1 MMTTKTT
8 KWTKVKMAT
17 PILNWAEA
25 TAAVDS
31 AKSILLVTHLNPDGD
46 AIGSLLGAANALR
59 ARGCAVTTLAVDKGV
74 PQYLRFLPGTD
85 GIEPKLDSGE
95 WELMI
100 SLDSSDEE
108 RTGDAG
114 VYGRAHSQRV
124 INIDHHPTNTLFG
137 SIYLFR
143 PDAVSTTQIVQEWI
157 EQMGQPLTKEIAV
170 PLLTGLV
177 TDTQGFRTSNVRP
190 DTLGYAQKLMQ
201 AGASLTEVTAR
212 TLASTP
218 FQNIQLWKY
227 VLPSVELKDGVI
239 SAVVTQADMKA
250 AHLSDMTDGG
260 LVEYLVTANEAMISV
275 VFKEQAD
282 GRVEL
287 GFRAKPGFNV
297 AAVAFS
303 LGGGGHTQASGATV
317 AGPLEAAKARVMP
330 LLYAAR
336 EQGKLTIV

>member
-1 MMTTKTT
+1 MT
-8 KWTKVKMAT
+8 
-17 PILNWAEA
+17 ILNWTEA
-25 TAAVDS
+25 TQAVDT
-31 AKSILLVTHLNPDGD
+31 AKSILLVTHFNPDGD
-46 AIGSLLGAANALR
+46 AIGSLMGAAHALR
-59 ARGCAVTTLAVDKGV
+59 ERGCAVTTLAVDKGV
-74 PQYLRFLPGTD
+74 PTYLRFIPGV
-85 GIEPKLDSGE
+85 EAVVPRLDSGE

-124 INIDHHPTNTLFG
+124 INVDHHPTNTKFG
-137 SIYLFR
+137 DIFLFR
-143 PDAVSTTQIVQEWI
+143 PDAVSTTQIVQEWL
-157 EQMGQPLTKEIAV
+157 EQMGQPLTRNSAV

-190 DTLGYAQKLMQ
+190 ETLGYAQKLMQ

-218 FQNIQLWKY
+218 YQNIQLWKY

-239 SAVVTQADMKA
+239 SAVVTQEDVRA
-250 AHLSDMTDGG
+250 AQLPDVTDGG

-275 VFKEQAD
+275 VFKELPD
-282 GRVEL
+282 GRIEL
-287 GFRAKPGFNV
+287 GFRSKPGFNV
-297 AAVAFS
+297 AQVAFS
-303 LGGGGHTQASGATV
+303 LGGGGHTQASGATI
-317 AGPLEAAKARVMP
+317 AGPLEAARARVMP

>member
-1 MMTTKTT
+1 MT
-8 KWTKVKMAT
+8 
-17 PILNWAEA
+17 ILNWTEA
-25 TAAVDS
+25 TQAVDT
-31 AKSILLVTHLNPDGD
+31 AKSILLVTHFNPDGD
-46 AIGSLLGAANALR
+46 AIGSLMGAAHALR
-59 ARGCAVTTLAVDKGV
+59 ERGCAVTTLAVDKGV
-74 PQYLRFLPGTD
+74 PTYLRFIPGV
-85 GIEPKLDSGE
+85 EAVVPRLDSGE

-114 VYGRAHSQRV
+114 VYGRAHSQRI
-124 INIDHHPTNTLFG
+124 INVDHHPTNTKFG
-137 SIYLFR
+137 DIFLFR
-143 PDAVSTTQIVQEWI
+143 PDAVSTTQIVQEWL
-157 EQMGQPLTKEIAV
+157 EQMGQPLTRNSAV

-190 DTLGYAQKLMQ
+190 ETLGYAQKLMQ

-218 FQNIQLWKY
+218 YQNIQLWKY

-239 SAVVTQADMKA
+239 SAVVTQEDVRA
-250 AHLSDMTDGG
+250 AQLPDVTDGG

-275 VFKEQAD
+275 VFKELLD
-282 GRVEL
+282 GRIEL
-287 GFRAKPGFNV
+287 GFRSKPGFNV
-297 AAVAFS
+297 AQVAFS
-303 LGGGGHTQASGATV
+303 LGGGGHTQASGATI
-317 AGPLEAAKARVMP
+317 AGPLEAARARVMP